1 MAPHNH
7 RCLDPAYWAG
17 VSTLVVLAGMIATPC
32 QAEPPVAESQSPP
45 SVATPGKSTELES
58 LLDLP
63 LDQLAKTPV
72 VVPSMDVP
80 VTSVT
85 KEASTVGRS
94 AAAVFVITNE
104 MIRRSGATCIPEALR
119 MAPGLDVAQINSST
133 WAISCRGFNGIYA
146 SKLLVLIDG
155 RTVYTPVSSGVY
167 WDVQDVLLED
177 VERIEVIRGPG
188 GTLWGANAV
197 NGVIS
202 VITKRS
208 QDTQGVFLSAGGG
221 TVKRSSEAAR
231 FGGKI
236 GEDGY
241 YRVYGKYFDQGPY
254 FDPTQQGKD
263 AWNQG
268 RFGFRA
274 DWDLDRAKQNTF
286 TVQGDHYTG
295 YSGMTSNFTSVTP
308 PFSQMQEGAI
318 HNTGENVLMRYRHV
332 QDEDSDWT
340 LQTYYDQFDRGTI
353 LNSEKVKT
361 GDVDLQYRF
370 RLSERHSITCGAGY
384 RYIHSFCPSES
395 PFTSSI
401 QPPERSIY
409 LGSQFVQDEI
419 SLSPNFWTLTL
430 GCKIEQNPFTD
441 FEYQPTARLL
451 YTPDNKHS
459 LWGAVSRAV
468 RMPAIFNQDLFNTAA
483 PSTGSMFTRVLGN
496 AEFRSEVLYAYE
508 LGFREQMTDQFSWD
522 IATFYNVYDS
532 LLSTAVI
539 GAPYTETDPSPPHSV
554 LPLMFTNRGSA
565 DTYGVEL
572 ATNWSVSDRWRLS
585 AQYTFLQ
592 ALVRNVNAGGS
603 GAGDSPLHQCG
614 LRSSWDLRKD
624 LDFDLTARYVDCLPG
639 YDVPSYIT
647 MDLRLAWRARKQ
659 FELAVVGQNLLQ
671 PYHYEFGQLSAFS
684 GYEVTEVPRGVYGTV
699 TWKY

>member
-1 MAPHNH
+1 MLGATQQVARSQEGEKPQQNAGAAAGKSEDLKKL
-7 RCLDPAYWAG
+7 LDMPLEQLSQTP
-17 VSTLVVLAGMIATPC
+17 VTSATPS
-32 QAEPPVAESQSPP
+32 AGA
-45 SVATPGKSTELES
+45 L
-58 LLDLP
+58 
-63 LDQLAKTPV
+63 
-72 VVPSMDVP
+72 MDTP

-85 KEASTVGRS
+85 KEASTVGKS

-119 MAPGLDVAQINSST
+119 MAPGMDVAQINSST
-133 WAISCRGFNGIYA
+133 WAISCRGFNGLYA

-177 VERIEVIRGPG
+177 VDRIEVIRGPG

-202 VITKRS
+202 VITKKS
-208 QDTQGVFLSAGGG
+208 QDTQGTYVMGGGG
-221 TVKRSSEAAR
+221 TVKRSTEAFR
-231 FGGKI
+231 HGGQI
-236 GEDGY
+236 GDSGY
-241 YRVYGKYFDQGPY
+241 YRVYGKYSDQGPY
-254 FDPTQQGKD
+254 FDQAQQAPGED

-268 RFGFRA
+268 RVGFRA
-274 DWDLDRAKQNTF
+274 DWDLDAAKQNTF

-295 YSGMTSNFTSVTP
+295 FSGMTADFTSVIP
-308 PFSQMQEGAI
+308 PYLRMHEGAA

-332 QDEDSDWT
+332 QDDDSDWT

-361 GDVDLQYRF
+361 GDVDFQYRF
-370 RLSERHSITCGAGY
+370 RLNERHSITCGAGY

-409 LGSQFVQDEI
+409 LVSQFVQDEI
-419 SLSPNFWTLTL
+419 TLSPDLWTLTL
-430 GCKIEQNPFTD
+430 GCKIEENPFTN

-468 RMPAIFNQDLFNTAA
+468 RMPAIFNQDLFTTQA
-483 PSTGSMFTRVLGN
+483 PRSGSMFTRVVGN
-496 AEFRSEVLYAYE
+496 EEFQSEVLYAYE
-508 LGFREQMTDQFSWD
+508 LGFREQMTDRFSWD

-532 LLSTAVI
+532 LLSI
-539 GAPYTETDPSPPHSV
+539 APTGPPHIETDPLPPHLV
-554 LPLMFTNRGSA
+554 LPLMLNNRAIA

-572 ATNWSVSDRWRLS
+572 ATNWSVSDSWRLS
-585 AQYTFLQ
+585 AQYTFLR
-592 ALVRNVNAGGS
+592 ALVHGVSAGGS
-603 GAGDSPLHQCG
+603 GDGDSPAHQCG
-614 LRSSWDLRKD
+614 LSSYWNVRKD
-624 LDFDLTARYVDCLPG
+624 VDFDLTARYVDCLPG

-647 MDLRLAWRARKQ
+647 MDLRLAWRARQ
-659 FELAVVGQNLLQ
+659 NLELAVVGQNLLQ
-671 PYHYEFGQLSAFS
+671 PYHYEFGQLTVFP
-684 GYEVTEVPRGVYGTV
+684 GYEVTEVPRGVYGTLA
-699 TWKY
+699 WRH